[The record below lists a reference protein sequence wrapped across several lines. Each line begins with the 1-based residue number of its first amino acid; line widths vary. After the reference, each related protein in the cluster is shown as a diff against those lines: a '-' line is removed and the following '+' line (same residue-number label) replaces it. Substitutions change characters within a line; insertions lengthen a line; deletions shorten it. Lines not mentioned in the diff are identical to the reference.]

1 MLSDELRRKRNAAHD
16 KWDKDNT
23 KQIKCKFNLRTDD
36 DILKHLQKQ
45 GNVQGYLKR
54 LIRED
59 IARHQAQDDAAKSFQ
74 NEGGTASE

>member
-1 MLSDELRRKRNAAHD
+1 MMTDESRRKRNAAHD
-16 KWDKDNT
+16 RWDKDNT

-36 DILKHLQKQ
+36 DILKWLQKQ
-45 GNVQGYLKR
+45 RNVQGYIKH

-59 IARHQAQDDAAKSFQ
+59 IAKHQAQADAAKSFQ

>member
-1 MLSDELRRKRNAAHD
+1 MLSEESRHKRNQTNAR
-16 KWDKDNT
+16 WDRDNT
-23 KQIKCKFNLRTDD
+23 KQVKCKFNLRTDD

-59 IARHQAQDDAAKSFQ
+59 IARQQAQGNATESF
-74 NEGGTASE
+74 EK

>member
-1 MLSDELRRKRNAAHD
+1 MLSEESRHKRKQTNAR
-16 KWDKDNT
+16 WDRDNT
-23 KQIKCKFNLRTDD
+23 KQVKCKFNLRTDD

-59 IARHQAQDDAAKSFQ
+59 IAKSKPDGNAAESF
-74 NEGGTASE
+74 E